1 MDAYGWIDRSLA
13 TIHRAGWHRRTQ
25 VVNGPGPEI
34 VVAGQT
40 LLNFSSNDY
49 LGLAGD
55 DRLKQAAKD
64 AIDRY
69 GTGATGSRLVTGER
83 EIHRE
88 LEASIA
94 RLKHTEDALVF
105 SSGYGANLGAI
116 AAFVG
121 ARDLV
126 LGDRYN
132 HSSLRLGAVAS
143 GATVVDYE
151 HGNLGDLAE
160 KLEEMRSRFQRCL
173 IITDTV
179 FSMDGDLCP
188 LPGILNLAEK
198 YEAMVLVDEAHGT
211 GVLGHTGAGAVEH
224 FGATG
229 RPLVQMGTLSKSL
242 GSMGGFIAG
251 SASVI
256 DFLRNRAPSWIY
268 TTGLSPADVGAAI
281 AAIEVLRT
289 EPDRRL
295 KLWENIKRLKMG
307 LVKIPGLLPSDS
319 AIVCLTLPSVER
331 AVGAS
336 QILRSAG
343 IFAPAIRPPTV
354 PTSRIRMTVMA
365 THGVE
370 QIDRLVE
377 VVGNLGLDI

>member
-1 MDAYGWIDRSLA
+1 MSDPYGWLDRSLVS
-13 TIHRAGWHRRTQ
+13 IHRAGWYRRTQ
-25 VVNGPGPEI
+25 VVDGTGPVIEVEGVE
-34 VVAGQT
+34 
-40 LLNFSSNDY
+40 LLNFASNDY

-55 DRLKQAAKD
+55 DRLKRAAKA

-69 GTGATGSRLVTGER
+69 GTGATGSRLVTGQR
-83 EIHRE
+83 QIHRE
-88 LEASIA
+88 LEQAIA
-94 RLKHTEDALVF
+94 RLKQTEDALVF
-105 SSGYGANLGAI
+105 SSGYAANFGAVVAL
-116 AAFVG
+116 VG
-121 ARDLV
+121 VRDLV
-126 LGDRYN
+126 LCDRYN
-132 HSSLRLGAVAS
+132 HSSLRLGSLAS
-143 GATVVDYE
+143 GATVIDYQ
-151 HGNLGDLAE
+151 HCDLVDLAG
-160 KLEEMRSRFQRCL
+160 KLEGARSQFQRCL

-188 LPGILNLAEK
+188 LPGILDLAAQF
-198 YEAMVLVDEAHGT
+198 EAMVLVDEAHGT
-211 GVLGHTGAGAVEH
+211 GVLGHTGAGGVEH

-281 AAIEVLRT
+281 AAIEILQT

-295 KLWENIKRLKMG
+295 KLWENIQRLKIG
-307 LVKIPGLLPSDS
+307 LVNIPGLLPSDS
-319 AIVCLTLPSVER
+319 AIVCLALPSVAR
-331 AVGAS
+331 AVEVS
-336 QILRSAG
+336 QMLRSRG

-354 PTSRIRMTVMA
+354 PTSRLRMTVMA

-370 QIDRLVE
+370 QIDRLVAVLSE
-377 VVGNLGLDI
+377 L